1 MCYLFC
7 AFKGVHL
14 LTLFTKR
21 KIFYGKIDINTSI
34 EHWVS
39 PPPHL
44 NSANTTAFSTPKM
57 KAILSIAIS

>member
-34 EHWVS
+34 EHWV
-39 PPPHL
+39 
-44 NSANTTAFSTPKM
+44 
-57 KAILSIAIS
+57 